1 MKKLAKIAIT
11 ASIFY
16 NCAFHSAFVN
26 AADDALVATYKGG
39 QIKASEV
46 FEQFKDAFEVNP
58 NLKGKSFD
66 QLEQNVQE
74 SLVKA
79 YINLK
84 LLEKEVAK
92 SKIEDSKDFGDKVD
106 NFKKQLAQSELV
118 NKIIAEKVTDKL
130 LEDEYEKFVQEM
142 KGKEEIKVKHIL
154 VKTLKEA
161 ESVKQKLS
169 KGEKFADLAKKLS
182 EDIGSKSKGGEVG
195 YFAKG
200 QTDPAFEEKAFSLKK
215 GETSSPV
222 ETQFGFHIIQLV
234 DKRPITLPSKE
245 DGMSIVKA
253 RLSKAAVEAYVEE
266 LNNQADVKIL
276 VKKADVK

>member
-1 MKKLAKIAIT
+1 MKNWIKIAIT

-16 NCAFHSAFVN
+16 NCAFNSAVVN

-39 QIKASEV
+39 QVKESQV

-58 NLKGKSFD
+58 NLKGKSFS
-66 QLEQNVQE
+66 QLEQTVQE

-84 LLEKEVAK
+84 LLEKEVEK
-92 SKIEDSKDFGDKVD
+92 SKIEDSKDFNDKVS

-130 LEDEYEKFVQEM
+130 LEDEYGKFVQEM
-142 KGKEEIKVKHIL
+142 KGREEIKVKHIL
-154 VKTLKEA
+154 LKTLKEA
-161 ESVKQKLS
+161 ESVKQRLS

-182 EDIGSKSKGGEVG
+182 EDIGSKSKGGEIG
-195 YFAKG
+195 YFSKG

-245 DGMSIVKA
+245 DGMSVVKA
-253 RLSKAAVEAYVEE
+253 RLSKAAVEAYVED
-266 LNNQADVKIL
+266 LNNQAEVKIL
-276 VKKADVK
+276 VKNADVK